1 MSELVFDCSAALT
14 QRNLMTRFMITT
26 TTTTIII
33 TIIITVIIIIIILIM
48 IIIIIITIITE
59 PRAVVFSQLE
69 DVSVRFFEF
78 YQFQSSRHRS
88 DGRTAPC

>member
-26 TTTTIII
+26 TTTTTT